1 MARLDRQSGAS
12 GRTRSDWEELIEKF
26 ERSGLSRQR
35 FCMEGSIPVSSFDY
49 WRRKLR
55 RERSPAASSFIE
67 LPKVS
72 SLGSDWDVELELGGG
87 VVLRLR
93 RG

>member
-1 MARLDRQSGAS
+1 MARQKRRSGPS
-12 GRTRSDWEELIEKF
+12 GRTRSDWEALIGKF

-35 FCMEGSIPVSSFDY
+35 FCAEAEIPMSSFGY

-55 RERSPAASSFIE
+55 GERTTEAPGFIE
-67 LPKVS
+67 LPSIS
-72 SLGSDWDVELELGGG
+72 SKSDWDVELELGGG

>member
-1 MARLDRQSGAS
+1 MARQNRRSGPS
-12 GRTRSDWEELIEKF
+12 GRTRSDWEALIEKF

-35 FCMEGSIPVSSFDY
+35 FCAEATIPVSSFDY

-55 RERSPAASSFIE
+55 RARTAEVPSFIA
-67 LPKVS
+67 LPSIS
-72 SLGSDWDVELELGGG
+72 SRSDWDVELELGGG

>member
-1 MARLDRQSGAS
+1 MAKQNRLSGPS
-12 GRTRSDWEELIEKF
+12 GRTRGEWEELVREF

-35 FCMEGSIPVSSFDY
+35 FCADAAVPVSSFDY

-55 RERSPAASSFIE
+55 RERATASGAFIE
-67 LPKVS
+67 LPPIS
-72 SLGSDWDVELELGGG
+72 SKSGWDVELELGGG
-87 VVLRLR
+87 RVLRLR